1 MDKAC
6 SSLGC
11 TKKRKGYFLF
21 LYKQYTEILTTET
34 IKPTTPFN
42 SSNFAN
48 TKVEQHIFSV
58 NI

>member
-34 IKPTTPFN
+34 ITFN

-48 TKVEQHIFSV
+48 TNVEQHIFSV